1 MATSVPSPS
10 ATAPRGFRPV
20 RLAQGK
26 LIAWLALAISLAFTL
41 ASWRYPADSVWSG
54 LAISLLLFL
63 ILVLLAGLR
72 ESERRNQAVIESALD
87 AIILIDERGRII
99 EFNPAAESTFGYRRG
114 KAVGKDFA
122 ELILPDS
129 DGGAIRQR
137 FREQLARGVPMFQG
151 GRAEVRVRRADRH
164 EFPAEAVVRRS
175 DRDGRSFFTWFMR
188 DATEGKQA
196 EQARRIS
203 EARLRRAIEAN
214 TDGLWEWNI
223 RTNEEFFSP
232 RWWEIIGYSDADPE
246 LPHTYQSWAE
256 RIHPDDHERV
266 QRALADHLEK
276 GVTYDV
282 DYRHR
287 HKSGEYRWQHSKGK
301 AFFDEGGR
309 PTKMVVSVSDI
320 TERKQVEAEL
330 KRRAAEIELKNRLLE
345 QSDRNKSEFL
355 ARMSRELRR
364 PLEAIIGYAA
374 LLRRTPPG
382 ADGRASEFAADIE
395 VSGREMLALVND
407 ILELAK
413 IESGKTELQPAPA
426 DVADLARDVVAARP
440 DAATPSE
447 DDVCSGDLRLV
458 PDSASSGHHA

>member
-1 MATSVPSPS
+1 
-10 ATAPRGFRPV
+10 V
-20 RLAQGK
+20 RL
-26 LIAWLALAISLAFTL
+26 
-41 ASWRYPADSVWSG
+41 
-54 LAISLLLFL
+54 
-63 ILVLLAGLR
+63 
-72 ESERRNQAVIESALD
+72 
-87 AIILIDERGRII
+87 
-99 EFNPAAESTFGYRRG
+99 
-114 KAVGKDFA
+114 
-122 ELILPDS
+122 
-129 DGGAIRQR
+129 
-137 FREQLARGVPMFQG
+137 
-151 GRAEVRVRRADRH
+151 
-164 EFPAEAVVRRS
+164 S

-188 DATEGKQA
+188 DVTERNQA
-196 EQARRIS
+196 EQARRII

-214 TDGLWEWNI
+214 SDGLWEWNI
-223 RTNEEFFSP
+223 RTNEEFFSS

-246 LPHTYQSWAE
+246 LPHTYQAWAE
-256 RIHPDDHERV
+256 RIHPDDYERV

-320 TERKQVEAEL
+320 TERKQIEAEL

-382 ADGRASEFAADIE
+382 ADGRASGFAADIE
-395 VSGREMLALVND
+395 ASGREMLALVND

-447 DDVCSGDLRLV
+447 DDVCSGDLRLA